1 MEDDHKKQ
9 VILVRLRGVVLVVIM
24 GYYQLYQYFLGNLLT
39 LPFFFRLIMYCFV
52 NDIFMVPDDPLGR
65 FGQTLEQ
72 ILNVP
77 DSRRYNNEK
86 SMIL

>member
-1 MEDDHKKQ
+1 
-9 VILVRLRGVVLVVIM
+9 
-24 GYYQLYQYFLGNLLT
+24 
-39 LPFFFRLIMYCFV
+39 MYCFV

-77 DSRRYNNEK
+77 ESRRYSNEK